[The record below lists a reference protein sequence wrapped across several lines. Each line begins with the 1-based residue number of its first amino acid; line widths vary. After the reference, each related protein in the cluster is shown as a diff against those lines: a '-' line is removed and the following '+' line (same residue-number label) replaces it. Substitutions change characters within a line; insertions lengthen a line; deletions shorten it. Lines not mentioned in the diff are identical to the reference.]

1 MEYYKQG
8 HCIYYARYHIVIS
21 TKYRRKIFQSGI
33 KEYLIKLLKSI
44 PRYYPEIRFI
54 EINGEVDHLHL
65 LISIPPK
72 MSVSSVVN
80 IVKSNTAR
88 EMRKKFS
95 FLDKVYWGNRGIWS
109 TGYFVSTIGVN
120 EKIIQKYIERQGQ
133 EDIGQVIVFN

>member
-21 TKYRRKIFQSGI
+21 TKYRRKIFQPGI
-33 KEYLIKLLKSI
+33 KEYLIKLLKRV
-44 PRYYPEIRFI
+44 PRYYPEIKLI

-72 MSVSSVVN
+72 MAVSSVVN
-80 IVKSNTAR
+80 IIKSNTAR
-88 EMRKKFS
+88 EMRKKFD
-95 FLDKVYWGNRGIWS
+95 FLDKVYWGNNGIWS

-120 EKIIQKYIERQGQ
+120 EEIIKKYIQRQGQ
-133 EDIGQVIVFN
+133 EDIGHVIVTG